1 MAELQELQERL
12 DDYQENPEQTRALEH
27 VRLDAL
33 LQETWKHI
41 DQGSL
46 EAIDLA
52 LRITDLRIRLFELER
67 LGSGEGDNGTE
78 ERDK

>member
-1 MAELQELQERL
+1 MTDLQELQERL
-12 DDYQENPEQTRALEH
+12 DDYQENPEQALALEH

-33 LQETWKHI
+33 LQETWRHI

-46 EAIDLA
+46 EAIDRCLT
-52 LRITDLRIRLFELER
+52 IIDLRIRLFELER
-67 LGSGEGDNGTE
+67 LGSGGGDNDTE

>member
-1 MAELQELQERL
+1 MDEKLREYVETV
-12 DDYQENPEQTRALEH
+12 ECETPEQALALEH

-33 LQETWKHI
+33 LQETWRHI

-52 LRITDLRIRLFELER
+52 LRITDLRIRLFELDR
-67 LGSGEGDNGTE
+67 LGSGGGDNDTK

>member
-1 MAELQELQERL
+1 MAELQDLQEQL
-12 DDYQENPEQTRALEH
+12 DDYRETPEQAVTLEH
-27 VRLDAL
+27 IRLDAL

-52 LRITDLRIRLFELER
+52 LRITDLRIRLIELER

>member
-1 MAELQELQERL
+1 MDEKLREYVETV
-12 DDYQENPEQTRALEH
+12 ECETPEQTRVLEH
-27 VRLDAL
+27 ARLDAL
-33 LQETWKHI
+33 LQETWRHI

-52 LRITDLRIRLFELER
+52 LRITDLRIRLFELDR
-67 LGSGEGDNGTE
+67 LGSGGGDNDTE

>member
-1 MAELQELQERL
+1 MDEKLREYVETAECET
-12 DDYQENPEQTRALEH
+12 PEQTRALEH
-27 VRLDAL
+27 ARLDAL
-33 LQETWKHI
+33 LEETWKHI

-52 LRITDLRIRLFELER
+52 LRIIDLRIRLFELER
-67 LGSGEGDNGTE
+67 LRIGGGDNGTE